1 MREQKVVFISRHKLS
16 KGCKQIIALRRVHG
30 KDIKITTHN
39 KRWDKNDAYGLAK
52 TVQKFFEENF
62 FVYVV
67 APEEDILFFNHVF
80 PEKTIGTIKC
90 RNTKRSFDVKITWY
104 TGKNVEV
111 KYHQHW
117 QKKGSKEFRNE
128 QKLPAKKAA

>member
-16 KGCKQIIALRRVHG
+16 KNCKQVVAFKQLHG
-30 KDIKITTHN
+30 KDAEIETHDV
-39 KRWDKNDAYGLAK
+39 RWKSLD
-52 TVQKFFEENF
+52 KFFTIVNTYLEKDF

-67 APEEDILFFNHVF
+67 APEDDISSFNHFF